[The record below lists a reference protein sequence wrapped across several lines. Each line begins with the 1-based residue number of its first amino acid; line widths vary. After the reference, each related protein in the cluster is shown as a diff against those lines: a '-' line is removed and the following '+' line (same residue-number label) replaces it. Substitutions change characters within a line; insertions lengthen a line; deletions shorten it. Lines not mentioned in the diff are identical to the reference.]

1 MSMTSLIDLDK
12 DPDVHIRL
20 DSYCVPAAARAEFE
34 AGVQRS
40 VALLET
46 LPGFRAHLALA
57 KESGGS
63 AFNIVTIAV
72 WQSSEAMANAITHV
86 QAYYQRIG
94 YDPRESAARL
104 GITAEVGN
112 DYVPI
117 HVDAAAIR

>member
-1 MSMTSLIDLDK
+1 MTSLSDLDK

-20 DSYCVPAAARAEFE
+20 DSYCVPNEARAEFE

-40 VALLET
+40 VAFLET

-72 WQSSEAMANAITHV
+72 WQSSEAIANAVTKV

-94 YDPRESAARL
+94 YDPREAAARL

-112 DYVPI
+112 YYVPL
-117 HVDAAAIR
+117 HVDIE

>member
-1 MSMTSLIDLDK
+1 MTSLIDLDK

-20 DSYCVPAAARAEFE
+20 DSYRVPAEARAEFE

-57 KESGGS
+57 KESAGS

-72 WQSSEAMANAITHV
+72 WQSREAMANAVREV

-94 YDPRESAARL
+94 YDPRESAAHL

-112 DYVPI
+112 YYVPI
-117 HVDAAAIR
+117 RLDPAAIR